1 VSAVSIILLATVPFL
16 VHHMMS
22 SSASSGLVVILAAT
36 QITAIILFCTRS
48 LTTWFRAAI
57 AVATLALA
65 AVVTIVPGLPAQAV
79 GLVVT
84 GCCHA
89 AAYLSLLTW
98 FTTSLRPNREPVV
111 TGLARRV
118 RRTMPDKVVRY
129 TRHVTIAWCVF
140 FASQLLFSL
149 GLLLLAPAT
158 VWSAFVNVLN
168 LPLLAAMVLA
178 EFCCRLILFRHEP
191 HTSLIDTLSAMRRAR
206 VMPANRP

>member
-1 VSAVSIILLATVPFL
+1 MSGIAIILLATIPFL
-16 VHHMMS
+16 VHHMLS
-22 SSASSGLVVILAAT
+22 GSASSGLVVILAAT
-36 QITAIILFCTRS
+36 QITAITLFCTRR
-48 LTTWFRAAI
+48 LATRFRATTV
-57 AVATLALA
+57 VATLALA
-65 AVVTIVPGLPAQAV
+65 AAVMIVAALPAQSF

-98 FTTSLRPNREPVV
+98 FATSLRPNREPVV

-140 FASQLLFSL
+140 FASQLIFSL
-149 GLLLLAPAT
+149 GLLLLAPET

-178 EFCCRLILFRHEP
+178 EFGCRLILFRHEP
-191 HTSLIDTLSAMRRAR
+191 RTGLIDTLSAMRRAR